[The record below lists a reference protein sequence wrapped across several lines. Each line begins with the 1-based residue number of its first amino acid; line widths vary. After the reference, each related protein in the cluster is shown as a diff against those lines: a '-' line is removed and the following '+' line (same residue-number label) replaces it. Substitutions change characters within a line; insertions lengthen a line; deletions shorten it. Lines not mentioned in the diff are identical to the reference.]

1 MKKTITLFF
10 LCLLITSCTTVKL
23 THEGEKARVLSK
35 DEVTKCQYVGKTTST
50 TTDKVVGVKR
60 HQIIINDEL
69 KMLARNA
76 AHKLGGDTV
85 VAENEEVDGRQTFLI
100 YRCVPQ

>member
-1 MKKTITLFF
+1 MKKNIT
-10 LCLLITSCTTVKL
+10 LCLLSLLITACTTVKL
-23 THEGEKARVLSK
+23 TAEGEKARVLTK
-35 DEVTKCQYVGKTTST
+35 DEVTKCQYLGKTTST

-60 HQIIINDEL
+60 HQIIINNEL

-76 AHKLGGDTV
+76 AHKLDGDTV
-85 VAENEEVDGRQTFLI
+85 VAESEEVDGRQSFLI